1 MNFKEDAGSSIPTL
15 LTFFLYSEKATKF
28 CKISI
33 VYLTVTAWDKSTV
46 EISKNFVAISEYINF
61 NTGLTSILF
70 FNYFRTWTESWQ
82 IKSKIA
88 IVTSNPNSGE
98 YSIAI

>member
-33 VYLTVTAWDKSTV
+33 VDLSHVVQVKSTK
-46 EISKNFVAISEYINF
+46 EISQNFEAFSEYMNF
-61 NTGLTSILF
+61 IV
-70 FNYFRTWTESWQ
+70 
-82 IKSKIA
+82 KID
-88 IVTSNPNSGE
+88 NSC
-98 YSIAI
+98 I

>member
-28 CKISI
+28 YKISI

-46 EISKNFVAISEYINF
+46 EISKKFVAFSEYMNF
-61 NTGLTSILF
+61 NQFL
-70 FNYFRTWTESWQ
+70 YFDHLLQ
-82 IKSKIA
+82 I
-88 IVTSNPNSGE
+88 IVGQKGQAVFGVLQDLRFDACIRYAHANP
-98 YSIAI
+98 